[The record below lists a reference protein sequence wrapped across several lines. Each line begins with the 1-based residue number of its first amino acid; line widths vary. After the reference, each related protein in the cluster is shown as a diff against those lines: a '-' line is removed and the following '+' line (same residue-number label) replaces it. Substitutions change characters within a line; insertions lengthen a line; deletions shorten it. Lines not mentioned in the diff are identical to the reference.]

1 MKVKLMY
8 RDAEGILDATM
19 HVNPNHIVS
28 VSMRGD
34 NKVGFMRLT
43 TCVYEID
50 RESYDRI
57 VEWMD
62 KQ

>member
-1 MKVKLMY
+1 MKVKLMNK
-8 RDAEGILDATM
+8 DAEGILDATM

-28 VSMRGD
+28 VIMRSD

-43 TCVYEID
+43 TCVYAID

-57 VEWMD
+57 TEWMD
-62 KQ
+62 RQ